1 MADQE
6 VTTKFKVDISDLK
19 KNITEANREMKLA
32 NAQFKASASAMD
44 DWGSSADGVSAKIK
58 QINKV
63 IDAQKSKISA
73 YKSQLARVQEAYE
86 ENGRR
91 AEELRTKMAQLID
104 DGVDPASD
112 EYKQY
117 QRSLQEVTKEQD
129 ANKKAADDLQVTIL
143 NQTAALNTSERELR
157 TYETTLTE
165 LEQAE
170 QQAADGAKDQKS
182 AYESLESTVKEQ
194 QQALDQLKQTYAD
207 AVVQYGKNSTE
218 AKQFESSIKEL
229 SSELSTNKQKLSDA
243 DKAADD
249 LDKSMDDAGDAVDK
263 AKEGFTVFKGV
274 LANLVADGIRMAVD
288 GLRDLGQA
296 VYDAYQQYD
305 EGADI
310 IIKATGATGQA
321 AEDLQKSYKN
331 VTKSVV
337 GDFDQIGATLGE
349 LNTRFGFT
357 GEQLEEATIQ
367 FTKFADI
374 TGTDAKTA
382 VQLVSRAMGD
392 AGIEADQYSDVLDA
406 LTAASQASG
415 ISIDTL
421 AGNLTKYGA
430 PMRALGFD
438 TQEAIAVFAGWE
450 KAGVNTEIAFSGM
463 KKAISNWAKE
473 GKDSRKEFKKTLE
486 EIEKCPDIA
495 SATTKAI
502 EVFGAKAGPD
512 LADAIK
518 EGRFEYSDF
527 LDILEDSKGTVTK
540 TYEATQDGFD
550 KVKLAIQGGKAEIGA
565 YVSELADKYAPQ
577 IEQFATD
584 VVAELKKVIKWS
596 AENIKTI
603 GAFAAA
609 LAGAF
614 VTAQILTFINT
625 IAQTVTVINGLVT
638 AMTAAETATKLL
650 SAAQAATP
658 WGLVALALGGL
669 TAAMIE
675 YKKRQD
681 EAIQAE
687 YGLTEAQKQSVS
699 EAQEAKKAYDDLSAA
714 RQESLDGI
722 SAEYGYLGEL
732 KDEYNSLIDS
742 NGQVKEGYEDRAN
755 FILNE
760 LANALGVERE
770 EIEQNIDANGRFG
783 QSIDDLILK
792 KQAEASLS
800 AGQDA
805 YTTAIKERDKSL
817 KTYQKSLKTLNAA
830 EKTYTDSIKENGDVL
845 TEYEGMLKTAPS
857 TADDFYWANHKI
869 IEGQKE
875 AKKAYEEAKQGV
887 EDSESAYVGYISTI
901 SNYEGLS
908 SAIISGDVDKI
919 NAALL
924 DMQTGFITAENGT
937 RESLQRQLANAQENY
952 ASLKQAAQEGMAG
965 VTQET
970 VQQAADLVTKSKA
983 ELDKLPPAAATTFDD
998 LIIMC
1003 KNNGIHIPKSVADGI
1018 SSGAYEVPQSVE
1030 AMERL
1035 ISFDT
1040 LLRNAGLSGAAVP
1053 DEIEAAVLAG
1063 EMKPKEAVDMM
1074 TANATANALTTSQQG
1089 GQAIGEALPQG
1100 TAEGIAA
1107 SQGIANAA
1115 AAQSAT
1121 DTTNAAKE
1129 AAGVN
1134 SPSAVW
1140 RDEIGLML
1148 GQGLAD
1154 GITLSVPIVQAA
1166 ATALL
1171 QGAFTDSSGIVARM
1185 KALGSSAA
1193 STFASGISAGRGA
1206 VTKAGTALKNALAK
1220 AATGTLDALG
1230 RKVGASYAAGVTAT
1244 QGSSSLAGS
1253 LLKTAVTKGA
1263 TVSLLSLGKTVGGTY
1278 STGVRSTQP
1287 AATAAGTALRD
1298 AVKKAVS
1305 VSLRAEGQKAGQG
1318 YADGVSDKKGAAKS
1332 AGESLKNNA
1341 VDGSKGGYNG
1351 FYTAGANAAEGFRDG
1366 IKSKAAAAARE
1377 ARSMVRNAIN
1387 AAKNEQESASPAKVW
1402 IHEVGEMS
1410 GEGYIVGIANKIR
1423 PAMKEAQSLVRDSI
1437 QAASKEARSNVIDF
1451 GDFGQ
1456 TLRSSMAMAAG
1467 SVYAPAGANGA
1478 YGQGQAQSPVT
1489 NITYNQTINSPKA
1502 PSRIELYRQTRNLL
1516 EFVEGGAV

>member
-1 MADQE
+1 MSDQD
-6 VTTKFKVDISDLK
+6 VTTRFRVDISDLK
-19 KNITEANREMKLA
+19 KNISDANREMKLA
-32 NAQFKASASAMD
+32 NAQFKASASALD
-44 DWGSSADGVSAKIK
+44 DWGSSADGVSAKIN

-91 AEELRTKMAQLID
+91 AEELRNKMAQLID

-117 QRSLQEVTKEQD
+117 QRALQEVTKEQD

-143 NQTAALNTSERELR
+143 NQTAALNSSERELR

-170 QQAADGAKDQKS
+170 KQAADGAKDQKS
-182 AYESLESTVKEQ
+182 AYESLESTVKDQ
-194 QQALDQLKQTYAD
+194 QQALDQLKQSYAD
-207 AVVQYGKNSTE
+207 AVVQHGKNSTE
-218 AKQFESSIKEL
+218 AKQFESSIREL
-229 SSELSTNKQKLSDA
+229 SGELATNKQKLNDA

-249 LDKSMDDAGDAVDK
+249 LDKSMDDAGEAVDK

-310 IIKATGATGQA
+310 IIKQTGATGQA
-321 AEDLQKSYKN
+321 AEDLQNSYKK

-357 GEQLEEATIQ
+357 GEQLEEATVQ
-367 FTKFADI
+367 FTKFSDI

-392 AGIEADQYSDVLDA
+392 AGIEADKYSEVLDS
-406 LTAASQASG
+406 LTVASQASG
-415 ISIDTL
+415 ISIDAL

-473 GKDSRKEFKKTLE
+473 GKDSRKEFKKTLD

-527 LDILEDSKGTVTK
+527 LDLLEDSKGTVTK

-550 KVKLAIQGGKAEIGA
+550 KVKLAIQGGKAEIGD

-577 IEQFATD
+577 IEDFATD
-584 VVAELKKVIKWS
+584 VVAFLKKAIQWCV
-596 AENIKTI
+596 ENTKTI
-603 GAFAAA
+603 ATFAATLASAFA
-609 LAGAF
+609 
-614 VTAQILTFINT
+614 VAQILTFINT
-625 IAQTVTVINGLVT
+625 VAETVSVINGLVT

-658 WGLVALALGGL
+658 FGLVALALGGL

-675 YKKRQD
+675 YKKRSD

-687 YGLTEAQKQSVS
+687 YGLTEAQQDGIT
-699 EAQEAKKAYDDLSAA
+699 EAQEAKQAYEELASA

-722 SAEYGYLGEL
+722 NAEYGYLSEL

-770 EIEQNIDANGRFG
+770 EIEQNIDANGRLG

-792 KQAEASLS
+792 KKAEAALS

-817 KTYQKSLKTLNAA
+817 KTYQKSLKTLDSA
-830 EKTYTDSIKENGDVL
+830 EKKYTSSLRENGNVL
-845 TEYEGMLKTAPS
+845 DQYLGLLKTSPS
-857 TADDFYWANHKI
+857 TADDFYWANQEI
-869 IEGQKE
+869 IKGQEE

-887 EDSESAYVGYISTI
+887 SDAEEAYVGYVSTI

-919 NAALL
+919 NTALQ

-937 RESLQRQLANAQENY
+937 RESLERQVTNAQENY
-952 ASLKQAAQEGMAG
+952 DALKLAAEQGMAG

-983 ELDKLPPAAATTFDD
+983 ELDKLPPAAAATFDD
-998 LIIMC
+998 LILQC
-1003 KNNGIHIPKSVADGI
+1003 GTKGVEIPKSVADGI
-1018 SSGAYEVPQSVE
+1018 SSGAYAVPQSVE
-1030 AMERL
+1030 AMQRL
-1035 ISFDT
+1035 ITFDT
-1040 LLRNAGLSGAAVP
+1040 LLKNAGLSGAAVP

-1063 EMKPKEAVDMM
+1063 EMKPKEAVDLM

-1089 GQAIGEALPQG
+1089 GQEIGAALPQG

-1107 SQGIANAA
+1107 SQDVANAA
-1115 AAQSAT
+1115 AAKSAT
-1121 DTTNAAKE
+1121 DTTNAAKA

-1140 RDEIGLML
+1140 RDEIGFML
-1148 GQGLAD
+1148 GHGLAD
-1154 GITLSVPIVQAA
+1154 GIILSIPIVQAA
-1166 ATALL
+1166 AASLL
-1171 QGAFTDSSGIVARM
+1171 QGAFTDVSGIAESM
-1185 KALGSSAA
+1185 YAIGTSAA
-1193 STFASGISAGRGA
+1193 SKFASGISAGKGA
-1206 VTKAGTALKNALAK
+1206 ATKAGTSLKNALAK
-1220 AATGTLDALG
+1220 AATGSLDATG
-1230 RKVGASYAAGVTAT
+1230 KKAGSSYAAGVTST

-1287 AATAAGTALRD
+1287 AATAAGTALKD
-1298 AVKKAVS
+1298 AVKKAVE
-1305 VSLRAEGQKAGQG
+1305 VSLRPEGQKAGQG
-1318 YADGVSDKKGAAKS
+1318 YADGVSDKKDAAKS
-1332 AGESLKNNA
+1332 AGTALKDNA

-1351 FYTAGANAAEGFRDG
+1351 FYSAGANAAEGFKNGIRD
-1366 IKSKAAAAARE
+1366 KAAAAARE
-1377 ARSMVRNAIN
+1377 ARNMVRNAIN
-1387 AAKNEQESASPAKVW
+1387 AAKDEQESASPAKVW

-1423 PAMKEAQSLVRDSI
+1423 PAMQEAQTLVRDSI
-1437 QAASKEARSNVIDF
+1437 KAASKEAKSNVIDF

-1467 SVYAPAGANGA
+1467 SVYSPTTGGA
-1478 YGQGQAQSPVT
+1478 YGQGQQQTPVT

-1502 PSRIELYRQTRNLL
+1502 PSRIEIYRQTRNLL
-1516 EFVEGGAV
+1516 DYMEGGVV

>member
-1 MADQE
+1 MAENE
-6 VTTKFKVDISDLK
+6 VTTKFRVDISDLK

-32 NAQFKASASAMD
+32 NAQFKASASALD

-58 QINKV
+58 QINKI
-63 IDAQKSKISA
+63 IDLQKSKISA
-73 YKSQLARVQEAYE
+73 YKSQLSRVQEAYE
-86 ENGRR
+86 ENGKR
-91 AEELRTKMAQLID
+91 ADELRTRMAQLID

-117 QRSLQEVTKEQD
+117 QKALQEVTKEQD
-129 ANKKAADDLQVTIL
+129 SNKKAADDLQVTIL
-143 NQTAALNTSERELR
+143 NQTAALNSSERELR

-170 QQAADGAKDQKS
+170 KQAADGAKDQKS
-182 AYESLESTVKEQ
+182 VYESLESTVKDQ
-194 QQALDQLKQTYAD
+194 QQALDQLKQSYAD

-218 AKQFESSIKEL
+218 AKQFESSIREL
-229 SSELSTNKQKLSDA
+229 SSELSTNKQKLKDA

-249 LDKSMDDAGDAVDK
+249 LDHSMDDAGEAVDK

-296 VYDAYQQYD
+296 VYDAYKEYD
-305 EGADI
+305 EGADNI
-310 IIKATGATGQA
+310 VKATGATGKA
-321 AEDLQKSYKN
+321 AEDLQESYKK

-337 GDFDQIGATLGE
+337 GDFDTIGSTLGE

-357 GEQLEEATIQ
+357 GEQLEEATVQ
-367 FTKFADI
+367 FTKFSDI
-374 TGTDAKTA
+374 TGTDAVTA

-406 LTAASQASG
+406 LTVASQASG

-473 GKDSRKEFKKTLE
+473 GKDSRKEFKKTLD
-486 EIEKCPDIA
+486 EIAACPDIA

-527 LDILEDSKGTVTK
+527 LDLLQDSKGTVTK

-565 YVSELADKYAPQ
+565 YVSDLADKYAPQ

-584 VVAELKKVIKWS
+584 VVAELKKVIQWS

-614 VTAQILTFINT
+614 VTAQIMTFINT
-625 IAQTVTVINGLVT
+625 IAETVAVINGLTT

-658 WGLVALALGGL
+658 FGLVALALGGL

-687 YGLTEAQKQSVS
+687 YGLTEAQKGTVS
-699 EAQEAKKAYDDLSAA
+699 EAQEAKQAYEEMASA

-722 SAEYGYLGEL
+722 SAEYGYLSEL
-732 KDEYNSLIDS
+732 KEEYNSLIDS
-742 NGQVKEGYEDRAN
+742 NGEVKEGYEDRAN

-770 EIEQNIDANGRFG
+770 EIEKNIDANGKLG

-792 KQAEASLS
+792 KKAEAALS

-817 KTYQKSLKTLNAA
+817 KTYQKSLKTLDSA
-830 EKTYTDSIKENGDVL
+830 EKKYTDSIRENGDVL
-845 TEYEGMLKTAPS
+845 GEYQHLLETSPA
-857 TADDFYWANHKI
+857 TADKFYWSNQKL

-875 AKKAYEEAKQGV
+875 AKKAYEDAKQGV
-887 EDSESAYVGYISTI
+887 SDAEEAYVGYVSTI

-908 SAIISGDVDKI
+908 SAVISGDVDKI
-919 NAALL
+919 NSALT

-937 RESLQRQLANAQENY
+937 RASLERQVQNAEENY
-952 ASLKQAAQEGMAG
+952 NSLKSAAEQGMAG
-965 VTQET
+965 VTDEM
-970 VQQAADLVTKSKA
+970 VQQAKDMVDKSKK
-983 ELDKLPPAAATTFDD
+983 ELDKLPPSLDKSLTGPTKKLMSKIGETAGKTFA
-998 LIIMC
+998 
-1003 KNNGIHIPKSVADGI
+1003 K
-1018 SSGAYEVPQSVE
+1018 
-1030 AMERL
+1030 
-1035 ISFDT
+1035 
-1040 LLRNAGLSGAAVP
+1040 GLSST
-1053 DEIEAAVLAG
+1053 
-1063 EMKPKEAVDMM
+1063 K
-1074 TANATANALTTSQQG
+1074 
-1089 GQAIGEALPQG
+1089 
-1100 TAEGIAA
+1100 
-1107 SQGIANAA
+1107 
-1115 AAQSAT
+1115 
-1121 DTTNAAKE
+1121 
-1129 AAGVN
+1129 
-1134 SPSAVW
+1134 
-1140 RDEIGLML
+1140 
-1148 GQGLAD
+1148 
-1154 GITLSVPIVQAA
+1154 
-1166 ATALL
+1166 
-1171 QGAFTDSSGIVARM
+1171 
-1185 KALGSSAA
+1185 GSSN
-1193 STFASGISAGRGA
+1193 
-1206 VTKAGTALKNALAK
+1206 KAGSELKNESTK
-1220 AATGTLDALG
+1220 GATGSLNSVG
-1230 RKVGASYAAGVTAT
+1230 RKTGSTYSEGVTAT
-1244 QGSSSLAGS
+1244 QGLATTAGGII
-1253 LLKTAVTKGA
+1253 KAAVTKAA
-1263 TVSLLSLGKTVGGTY
+1263 TGSLQSVGKTIGTTY
-1278 STGVRSTQP
+1278 STGISSTKD
-1287 AATAAGTALRD
+1287 AATAAGNMLKE
-1298 AVKKAVS
+1298 AVKTAVN
-1305 VSLRAEGQKAGQG
+1305 VSLKSAGETAGKG
-1318 YADGVSDKKGAAKS
+1318 YADGVKSKTGDAKS
-1332 AGESLKNNA
+1332 AGSALKDSA
-1341 VDGSKGGYNG
+1341 ADGAKGGYGKMQTEGQNAGAG
-1351 FYTAGANAAEGFRDG
+1351 FVRGLRDKIQAAANAAAD
-1366 IKSKAAAAARE
+1366 IVTA
-1377 ARSMVRNAIN
+1377 AIN
-1387 AAKNEQESASPAKVW
+1387 AAKNAQISQSPSKIWDREIGAMAGAGYVRGLSNKTKDAVSTAK
-1402 IHEVGEMS
+1402 
-1410 GEGYIVGIANKIR
+1410 A
-1423 PAMKEAQSLVRDSI
+1423 LVKDSI
-1437 QAASKEARSNVIDF
+1437 QAASKEAKADIIDF
-1451 GDFGQ
+1451 DFGQ
-1456 TLRSSMAMAAG
+1456 NLRNSMSTAAG
-1467 SVYAPAGANGA
+1467 SVYSPPMASGM
-1478 YGQGQAQSPVT
+1478 YGQGQQQTPVT

-1516 EFVEGGAV
+1516 EFVEGGA